1 MGENKEKG
9 RVQEGR
15 IVLVKL
21 QLIPEIIP
29 RIIVGMD
36 FIHPEGFFIKVI
48 ESKCKTYEQTKKEN
62 NNILASHD
70 EMLPK
75 FR

>member
-9 RVQEGR
+9 RMEEGR

-29 RIIVGMD
+29 RIIIGMD
-36 FIHPEGFFIKVI
+36 LIHPEGFFVKVI
-48 ESKCKTYEQTKKEN
+48 ESQDKTQK
-62 NNILASHD
+62 
-70 EMLPK
+70 
-75 FR
+75 